1 MKTPIIRNLG
11 WLYWGTL
18 TGAKKVT
25 LHIDKRIN
33 SEEWVDKSTLMI
45 GYFDTPLS
53 VTEKKI
59 IKDIVDLNINRLAH
73 TDVHRAAY
81 PTRAE

>member
-1 MKTPIIRNLG
+1 
-11 WLYWGTL
+11 
-18 TGAKKVT
+18 
-25 LHIDKRIN
+25 
-33 SEEWVDKSTLMI
+33 MI

-59 IKDIVDLNINRLAH
+59 IKDIVDLNNINRLAH

-81 PTRAE
+81 PTRAEYPFFSSTHE